1 MSCLDKYCFSKVPI
15 FQNLQASEMQEISRM
30 ITRQHY
36 DKGDII
42 LLAGERKKKLFIVRQ
57 GSVKVAHIS
66 TDGREYI
73 ARILGNGDFFGDV
86 TLFNDEPQ
94 KATIEA
100 LEQTEIC
107 SLDGDELM
115 TTLADTPIILFHMLA
130 QLSARLEEA
139 ENRFS
144 EVIHKEVGER
154 LAAFILKS
162 AVAANSDTFLLKT
175 SKKDLAALLHT
186 SRETLSRRL
195 SAFQKEQ
202 YIEVKGREITIIN
215 YEKLGKLL

>member
-73 ARILGNGDFFGDV
+73 ARILEKGDFFGDV